1 MPAHLAMP
9 PSTEELLQSTDTLV
23 VLASV
28 SSATSTLQLLL
39 SVLLLPSYNCAR
51 AIVAVRLET

>member
-1 MPAHLAMP
+1 MP